1 MSQNTQSILLGR
13 VGNDEV
19 EKSTRQDEFPQ
30 YDAAGAG
37 QPTKHQDCHAPGET
51 TPGEVTPEEVT
62 PGETTTGEVT
72 PGETTPGGF
81 YGYGTF
87 ELGLKDTIQRI

>member
-19 EKSTRQDEFPQ
+19 EKSTRQDELPQ

-37 QPTKHQDCHAPGET
+37 QPTKLRTVMHLERPHLERSH
-51 TPGEVTPEEVT
+51 
-62 PGETTTGEVT
+62 
-72 PGETTPGGF
+72 
-81 YGYGTF
+81 
-87 ELGLKDTIQRI
+87 LKRSHLERPQLERSHLERLHLEDFMDMGHLN